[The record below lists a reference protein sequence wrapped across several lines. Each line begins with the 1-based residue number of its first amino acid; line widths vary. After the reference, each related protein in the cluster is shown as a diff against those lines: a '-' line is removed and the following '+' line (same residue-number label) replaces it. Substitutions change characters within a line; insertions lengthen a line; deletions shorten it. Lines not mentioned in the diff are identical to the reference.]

1 MQEHSQKANPSLS
14 PNTPATKE
22 SKRKRNEWRITK
34 MVLGIFL
41 SFVVCYLPI
50 TVVKVVDKQVKNIGK

>member
-1 MQEHSQKANPSLS
+1 MLEHSKKANPSLS
-14 PNTPATKE
+14 PNAPAVKE

-50 TVVKVVDKQVKNIGK
+50 TVVKVVDKKVQNICE